1 MLTHLGRRGVHP
13 FPDHSKGPHDMKH
26 SLPRARRRTS
36 TRTKALVTG
45 GLVALTVAGV
55 GGAAFAS
62 FTGTTSASQSIASGT
77 VTLAGIGTNAAGN
90 RLTVGAS
97 NIAAGDTIQRAVTV
111 TNTGTIDL
119 ASITLTTNATTSSLL
134 NTDTVTGLQMTI
146 DKCSI
151 AWTESAIPYTYTCGG
166 TTSSVLASSPVI
178 GTGLALSNLGL
189 TAAAAN
195 NLRVTLT
202 LPSGAGNTLQGL
214 TSVIN
219 YTFTGTQRAAAAQ

>member
-1 MLTHLGRRGVHP
+1 
-13 FPDHSKGPHDMKH
+13 MKH
-26 SLPRARRRTS
+26 SLPTPARTS

-55 GGAAFAS
+55 GGAAFAA
-62 FTGTTSASQSIASGT
+62 FTGTTNAAQSVASGT
-77 VTLAGIGTNAAGN
+77 VSLAGIGTNAAGN

-97 NIAAGDTIQRAVTV
+97 NIAAGDTIQRAVTL

-119 ASITLTTNATTSSLL
+119 ANVTLTTNATTSSLL
-134 NTDTVTGLQMTI
+134 NTDTVTGLQMVI
-146 DKCSI
+146 DKCSVP
-151 AWTESAIPYTYTCGG
+151 WTESAIPYTYTCSG
-166 TTSSVLASSPVI
+166 TTSTVLASTPVI
-178 GTGLALSNLGL
+178 GTNLALGNLAL

-202 LPSGAGNTLQGL
+202 LPAVAGNTLQAQ

-219 YTFTGTQRAAAAQ
+219 YTFTGTQRAATAQ